1 MLGQQYG
8 MAVNVLQLVQADTAS
23 PSTRPGGGGG
33 GGASDSDSNVSSS
46 NVREA
51 LAGGNLAAV
60 EAALGRPY
68 QLTMIAPHGQIAEYG
83 GDNTFRCA
91 VLLSPSIHALK

>member
-1 MLGQQYG
+1 

-23 PSTRPGGGGG
+23 PSTRPGASAAEA
-33 GGASDSDSNVSSS
+33 ASDSDSNVSSS

-51 LAGGNLAAV
+51 LAAGNLAAV

-68 QLTMIAPHGQIAEYG
+68 QLTMIAQHGQIAEYG
-83 GDNTFRCA
+83 GDHTFRCGA
-91 VLLSPSIHALK
+91 LFSPAILALN